1 MAYTAA
7 KNGCKGLVR
16 SGVVQLSSSNIR
28 VNAVAPGTSTTGIFA
43 TFRLAEEGVEYHLE
57 KTAEEIPNDAALG
70 EVAVF
75 LSLDLA
81 VVINGQVI
89 VADSEK
95 SVAASGGA
103 VL

>member
-57 KTAEEIPNDAALG
+57 KTAEEIPNESDLIYQRFGLG
-70 EVAVF
+70 GDQ
-75 LSLDLA
+75 S
-81 VVINGQVI
+81 II
-89 VADSEK
+89 T
-95 SVAASGGA
+95 A
-103 VL
+103 VLHWGKLLFSYLWIWQW

>member
-57 KTAEEIPNDAALG
+57 KTAEEIPNESDLIYQRFGLG
-70 EVAVF
+70 G
-75 LSLDLA
+75 DQM
-81 VVINGQVI
+81 VINGQVI

>member
-28 VNAVAPGTSTTGIFA
+28 VNAVAPALWTRWGS
-43 TFRLAEEGVEYHLE
+43 EYY
-57 KTAEEIPNDAALG
+57 NRSAALG

-75 LSLDLA
+75 LALDLA